1 MNFIRIFKKQKPT
14 VLGRWSKLECDKAL
28 EQRIKLANIDNCG
41 PCGLDEKEYETKQP
55 NKQSKYDKITF
66 RYDKMSDKDLDVYMS
81 FMYGS

>member
-1 MNFIRIFKKQKPT
+1 MNLLRIFKKQKPI

-41 PCGLDEKEYETKQP
+41 PCGLNKKEHE
-55 NKQSKYDKITF
+55 NKESNKSKYDKITF
-66 RYDKMSDKDLDVYMS
+66 KYDKMNDKDLDVYMS

>member
-41 PCGLDEKEYETKQP
+41 QCGLE
-55 NKQSKYDKITF
+55 YDKITF